1 MRYHVTHIRLA
12 TIQKQKIASFVE
24 DVEKFKCLH
33 TVGGK
38 GKWYSHIED
47 NMAFIQNH
55 KSEITT

>member
-1 MRYHVTHIRLA
+1 MLA

-24 DVEKFKCLH
+24 DVEKLKCLH

-38 GKWYSHIED
+38 GKWYSHLED
-47 NMAFIQNH
+47 NMAVIQNL